1 MGNAIR
7 VLEAVPPKRH
17 AASFV
22 DGGGAPRVS
31 VVGVG
36 AAVVRDGLEDT
47 IRVIIYRA
55 IFRAK
60 ILTSQMKGN
69 TQSLPSLVVLDG
81 HAVVVAVAVAVV
93 VAVYNPCG
101 FDSQVEL
108 YSKGRS
114 GRSVR
119 PYKFGVF

>member
-1 MGNAIR
+1 MGNVIR

-22 DGGGAPRVS
+22 DFGGAPRGF

-47 IRVIIYRA
+47 IHVIIYRA

-60 ILTSQMKGN
+60 IRTS
-69 TQSLPSLVVLDG
+69 
-81 HAVVVAVAVAVV
+81 
-93 VAVYNPCG
+93 
-101 FDSQVEL
+101 
-108 YSKGRS
+108 
-114 GRSVR
+114 
-119 PYKFGVF
+119 

>member
-7 VLEAVPPKRH
+7 VLEAVPPNRH
-17 AASFV
+17 VASFV
-22 DGGGAPRVS
+22 DFGGAPRVS

-60 ILTSQMKGN
+60 ILTS
-69 TQSLPSLVVLDG
+69 
-81 HAVVVAVAVAVV
+81 
-93 VAVYNPCG
+93 
-101 FDSQVEL
+101 
-108 YSKGRS
+108 
-114 GRSVR
+114 
-119 PYKFGVF
+119 